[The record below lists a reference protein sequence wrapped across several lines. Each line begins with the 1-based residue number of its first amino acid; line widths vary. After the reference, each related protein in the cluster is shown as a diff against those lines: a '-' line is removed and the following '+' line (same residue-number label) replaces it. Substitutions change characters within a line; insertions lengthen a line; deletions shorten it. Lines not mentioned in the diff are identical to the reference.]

1 MDHRGNCQVEREK
14 AIRIEKLVAGG
25 AGLGFLDGPV
35 FIPMTA
41 PGDLVVPSNLR
52 RSRGVAF
59 AGIGRILEEGPDRVE
74 PACPWFGQCGGCSWM
89 HLPYHVQLRW
99 KEAISLETFS
109 RIGKLRGISF
119 QRVHPS
125 PLPTRYRHRARLH
138 IEGGK
143 TGFFQR
149 ETNRVVQWESC
160 LLLPEALDQAIRILR
175 GLFHDSPPP
184 HGLDWCEAA
193 MSPLSGHLTF
203 HWALKGE
210 KAPGHSLFSEMMD
223 RVGKN
228 LSDRSRSVAGQV
240 LSTRAGRI
248 IAGTGGHLSMDVSG
262 ARLLASPGT
271 FFQVNPPV
279 NAMLVGRVLDTL
291 KEKKAASLLDLYC
304 GNGNFAVPAAQSGM
318 RVEGVEA
325 SCGAAADAVKAA
337 PGECRIHNEDVERF
351 LEKGCGDFDAALLDP
366 PRTGLPQKAAAALA
380 KGGPETL
387 LYVSCE
393 TATLARD
400 LAILSDGGYHL
411 EGTEL
416 FDMFPQTPH
425 AEVLAVMG
433 RG

>member
-1 MDHRGNCQVEREK
+1 MK
-14 AIRIEKLVAGG
+14 IRIEKLVAGG
-25 AGLGFLDGPV
+25 FGLGFSDGPV
-35 FIPMTA
+35 FIPLTA
-41 PGDLVVPSNLR
+41 PGDLIVPSNIR
-52 RSRGVAF
+52 RSRGVVF
-59 AGIGRILEEGPDRVE
+59 ARVEKVVEKGPDRVD

-89 HLPYHVQLRW
+89 HLPYPVQLRW
-99 KEAISLETFS
+99 KEEIALETFS
-109 RIGKLRGISF
+109 RIGKLRGIHF
-119 QRVHPS
+119 QRVRPS

-160 LLLPEALDQAIRILR
+160 LLLPEALDQAIRMLR
-175 GLFHDSPPP
+175 ELFHESPPP

-193 MSPLSGHLTF
+193 MSPLSGDLTF
-203 HWALKGE
+203 HWALKGQ
-210 KAPGHSLFSEMMD
+210 KAPGSVLFTEMMS
-223 RVGKN
+223 RVEKN
-228 LSDRSRSVAGQV
+228 LSDRSHNVAGQV
-240 LSTRAGRI
+240 LSTREGRI
-248 IAGTGGHLSMDVSG
+248 IAKTGGPLAMDVSG

-279 NAMLVGRVLDTL
+279 NAMLVERVLNTL

-304 GNGNFAVPAAQSGM
+304 GNGNFAIPAALSGM
-318 RVEGVEA
+318 RVEGVET
-325 SCGAAADAVKAA
+325 SDRAAADVLNAA
-337 PGECRIHNEDVERF
+337 PGKCRIHNEDVEHF
-351 LEKGCGDFDAALLDP
+351 LEKGWGDFDAAILDP
-366 PRTGLPQKAAAALA
+366 PRTGLPQKAASALA

-393 TATLARD
+393 PATMARD
-400 LAILSDGGYHL
+400 LAILSGGGYHL
-411 EGTEL
+411 EEAEL